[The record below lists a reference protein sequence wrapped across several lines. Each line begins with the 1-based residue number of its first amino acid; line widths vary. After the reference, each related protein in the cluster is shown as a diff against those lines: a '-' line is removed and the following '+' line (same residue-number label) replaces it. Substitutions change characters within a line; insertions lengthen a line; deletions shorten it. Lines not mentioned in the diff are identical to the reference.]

1 MFLKRLDVVGFK
13 SFADRISV
21 EFVPG
26 VTSVVGPNGSGKSN
40 INDAIRWVLG
50 EQSAKSLRGAKME
63 DIIFAGSDTRKAVN
77 LAEVTLTLDNT
88 NQYLPIDY
96 NEVSVT
102 RRVYRSGDSEY
113 LLNNQTCRL
122 KDIIELFMDSG
133 LGKESFSIIGQGRI
147 EEILSS
153 KSEERRKIFEEAAG
167 VLKYKTRKTKAE
179 TRLKETEDNLHRVE
193 DILYELEDQ
202 VEPLRMQASIAK
214 DYLQKR
220 GDLEKIEAALTVHE
234 IEEYHQSW
242 KQKKA
247 ELDSLKERESSLGDS
262 IKVKKEEL
270 TNIRLKLDQSESNLE
285 AYQQQLLDTSE
296 ELEKLEGKKE
306 VLKER
311 KKNAHQNR
319 TNLSERITFLQEK
332 KSYYEKE
339 IEHHYKRFD
348 QQKKELS
355 DLKASLKK
363 ETELLSDIEQDI
375 EQELDRMKSDY
386 FELLNEQ
393 ASIRNENRYLQDQLS
408 VLNQRKERLDGDN
421 HKYIEERSAVDEKK
435 EERSAKLAES
445 KKLLEAHVSR
455 FYKSKHDVEEKKKE
469 LGEKESKL
477 YQAYQ
482 YIQQYK
488 SKKEM
493 LEEMQDD
500 YAGFFQGVKEVLK
513 AREDLT
519 GIEGAVAELIT
530 VPKDVETALETALGG
545 AMQNVVVRDEAA
557 GRQAISFLK
566 KNRSGRATFLPLSV
580 VKSRKISNYDLG
592 RVKQNEA
599 FVGVASELI
608 TYDPKYQAVM
618 ENLLGSVLVAKDLKG
633 ANELAKIMQYRTRI
647 VTLEGDVVNP
657 GGSMSGGSVK
667 QKSSSLLSRQR
678 DLELLI
684 NKLDD
689 MQKKTSVA
697 EQEIKQDKAI
707 LADLEENLDE
717 MRERGENLRLEEQ
730 SLLGDLRAIEGDER
744 NTNERLQLYDREK
757 KAIDEEVETHQKRHV
772 YLTER
777 LEEITQQAEE
787 LEGKIEN
794 LTAKKQTQQTSRE
807 TIQTEI
813 TDLKVKVAEHQQSFQ
828 NQKETLDR
836 LTSEQNETNA
846 QLTETTEEFTLLSE
860 AMSSNSNGE
869 EKLDQN
875 IVSFRSEKEK
885 LLTTLQN
892 EREVKLSL
900 QQEIESVSSKLDLL
914 IAEEKQLSG
923 LMQAVE
929 VRINRLDVELENRLA
944 ILSEEYGLTYEAAK
958 EKHILTLEP
967 EDAKRKLKLIKLEI
981 DELGTVNLGAIDE
994 YERVNDRY
1002 TFLSEQQADLLQAKK
1017 TLYDVIEEMDQE
1029 MKKRFEETFTKIRA
1043 QFQIVFKELFG
1054 GGKADLVLTDPDNLL
1069 STGVD
1074 ILAQPP
1080 GKKLQHLALLSGG
1093 ERAFTAIALLFSI
1106 LKVRPVPFCV
1116 LDEVEAALDDANVN
1130 RFAKYLKQF
1139 SEKTQFIVITH
1150 RKGTMEESDVLY
1162 GVTMQESGVSRLVSV
1177 RLEESKQ
1184 LISQ

>member
-220 GDLEKIEAALTVHE
+220 EDLEKIEAALTVHE
-234 IEEYHQSW
+234 IEEYHHAW
-242 KQKKA
+242 KQKTA
-247 ELDSLKERESSLGDS
+247 ELDSLKLKETELAQS
-262 IKVKKEEL
+262 IHEKKEEL
-270 TNIRLKLDQSESNLE
+270 STARIQLDQSESDLE
-285 AYQQQLLDTSE
+285 AYQQRLLDTSE

-319 TNLSERITFLQEK
+319 GNLKERITFLQEK
-332 KSYYEKE
+332 KHYYEQE
-339 IEHHYKRFD
+339 ITHHRKRFD
-348 QQKKELS
+348 QQKKELGE
-355 DLKASLKK
+355 LKNRLKK

-393 ASIRNENRYLQDQLS
+393 ASIRNENRYLQDQLA
-408 VLNQRKERLDGDN
+408 LLKQRKERLDGDN
-421 HKYIEERSAVDEKK
+421 YKYIEERSSVDDKK
-435 EERSAKLAES
+435 KDLSDRLSES
-445 KKLLEAHVSR
+445 KKLLEAHVSK
-455 FYKSKHDVEEKKKE
+455 FYKNKHDVEEKKKA

-513 AREDLT
+513 AREDLE
-519 GIEGAVAELIT
+519 GIEGAIAELIT
-530 VPKDVETALETALGG
+530 VPKEVETALETALGG

-557 GRQAISFLK
+557 GRQAITFLK

-580 VKSRKISNYDLG
+580 VKSRKLSAYDVG
-592 RVKQNEA
+592 RVRQHEA

-608 TYDPKYQAVM
+608 QYDPKYEAVI
-618 ENLLGSVLVAKDLKG
+618 ENLLGSVLVAKELKG

-657 GGSMSGGSVK
+657 GGSMSGGSSK

-678 DLELLI
+678 DLEILEK
-684 NKLDD
+684 KLTD
-689 MQKKTSVA
+689 MQEKTTVV
-697 EQEIKQDKAI
+697 EQEIKRDKTK
-707 LADLEENLDE
+707 LSELEINLDS
-717 MRERGENLRLEEQ
+717 MRERGENLRLQEQ
-730 SLLGDLRAIEGDER
+730 SLHGDLKAIEGEER

-757 KAIDEEVETHQKRHV
+757 RAIEEEEETHEKRNT

-777 LEEITQQAEE
+777 LETITKQAES

-807 TIQTEI
+807 TIQSEI
-813 TDLKVKVAEHQQSFQ
+813 TELKVKVAEHQQSFQ
-828 NQKETLDR
+828 NQKETLER
-836 LTSEQNETNA
+836 LTSEQSETNE
-846 QLTETTEEFTLLSE
+846 QLKDTTEEYTLLSE

-869 EKLDQN
+869 EKLDDN
-875 IVSFRSEKEK
+875 IVTFRSDKEQ
-885 LLTTLQN
+885 LLKTLQN
-892 EREVKLSL
+892 EREVKLAV
-900 QQEIESVSSKLDLL
+900 QKEIEGISGKLDLL
-914 IAEEKQLSG
+914 VAEEKQLSG

-958 EKHILTLEP
+958 EKHVLTLEP
-967 EDAKRKLKLIKLEI
+967 EEAKRKLKLIKLEI

-994 YERVNDRY
+994 YERVNERY
-1002 TFLSEQQADLLQAKK
+1002 TFLSEQQTDLLQAKA
-1017 TLYDVIEEMDQE
+1017 TLYHVIDEMDQE
-1029 MKKRFEETFTKIRA
+1029 MKKRFEETYTKIRT
-1043 QFQIVFKELFG
+1043 QFQTVFKELFG
-1054 GGKADLVLTDPDNLL
+1054 GGKADLVLTDPENLL
-1069 STGVD
+1069 TTGVD

-1093 ERAFTAIALLFSI
+1093 ERAFTAIALLFAI

-1116 LDEVEAALDDANVN
+1116 LDEVEAALDDANVG

-1139 SEKTQFIVITH
+1139 SENTQFIVITH

-1177 RLEESKQ
+1177 RLEESKH

>member
-220 GDLEKIEAALTVHE
+220 EDLEKIEAALTVHE

-580 VKSRKISNYDLG
+580 VKSRKISNYDLE

-944 ILSEEYGLTYEAAK
+944 ILSEEYGLSYEAAK

>member
-167 VLKYKTRKTKAE
+167 VLKYKTRKVKAE
-179 TRLKETEDNLHRVE
+179 NRLKETEDNLHRVE

-220 GDLEKIEAALTVHE
+220 EDLEKFEAALTVHE
-234 IEEYHQSW
+234 IEEYHKAW
-242 KQKKA
+242 KQKTA
-247 ELDSLKERESSLGDS
+247 ELDSLKHKESTLAVS
-262 IKVKKEEL
+262 VQEKKDEL
-270 TNIRLKLDQSESNLE
+270 SNARAKLDRSESDLE
-285 AYQQQLLDTSE
+285 MYQQKLLDTSE

-319 TNLSERITFLQEK
+319 TNLKERITFLNEK

-339 IEHHYKRFD
+339 IEHHRKRFE
-348 QQKKELS
+348 QQRKELG
-355 DLKASLKK
+355 DLKNKLKK

-375 EQELDRMKSDY
+375 EVELDRMKSDY

-408 VLNQRKERLDGDN
+408 VLKQRKQRLEGDN
-421 HKYIEERSAVDEKK
+421 YKYIEERSSVDDKK
-435 EERSAKLAES
+435 KNLTSELTES
-445 KKLLEAHVSR
+445 KKLLEAHVSH
-455 FYKSKHDVEEKKKE
+455 FYKSKHDVEEKKKS
-469 LGEKESKL
+469 LNDKESKL

-513 AREDLT
+513 AREELE
-519 GIEGAVAELIT
+519 GIEGAIAELIT
-530 VPKDVETALETALGG
+530 VPKEVETALETALGG

-557 GRQAISFLK
+557 GRKAISFLK
-566 KNRSGRATFLPLSV
+566 KNRSGRATFLPLTV
-580 VKSRKISNYDLG
+580 IKSRKLSGYDFE
-592 RVKQNEA
+592 RIKQHDA
-599 FVGVASELI
+599 FVGIASELVQ
-608 TYDPKYQAVM
+608 YDSKYEAII
-618 ENLLGSVLVAKDLKG
+618 ENLLGSVLIAKELKG

-678 DLELLI
+678 ELELLQ

-689 MQKKTSVA
+689 MQQKTEVV
-697 EQEIKQDKAI
+697 EQEIKQDKAE
-707 LADLEENLDE
+707 LGELEEKLDA
-717 MRERGENLRLEEQ
+717 MREKGENLRLQEQ
-730 SLLGDLRAIEGDER
+730 SLLGDLRAIEGEER

-757 KAIDEEVETHQKRHV
+757 KAIDEEEETHENRNV
-772 YLTER
+772 YLSDR
-777 LEEITQQAEE
+777 LETITKQAASLEE
-787 LEGKIEN
+787 KIEN
-794 LTAKKQTQQTSRE
+794 LTAKKQTQQSSRE
-807 TIQTEI
+807 TIQAEI
-813 TDLKVKVAEHQQSFQ
+813 TELKVKVAEHQQSFQ

-836 LTSEQNETNA
+836 LTTEQNETIE
-846 QLTETTEEFTLLSE
+846 QLNETVEEHTLLSE

-875 IVSFRSEKEK
+875 ILTYRAQKEE
-885 LLTTLQN
+885 LLTALQH
-892 EREVKLSL
+892 EREVKLTL
-900 QQEIESVSSKLDLL
+900 QKDISDISGNLDKLV
-914 IAEEKQLSG
+914 AEEKQLSG

-944 ILSEEYGLTYEAAK
+944 ILSEEYELTYEAAK
-958 EKHILTLEP
+958 EKHVLTVEP
-967 EDAKRKLKLIKLEI
+967 EEAKRKLKLIKIEI

-994 YERVNDRY
+994 YDRVNERF
-1002 TFLSEQQADLLQAKK
+1002 TFLSEQQTDLLQAKE
-1017 TLYDVIEEMDQE
+1017 TLYHVIDEMDEE
-1029 MKKRFEETFTKIRA
+1029 MKKRFQETFENIRHH
-1043 QFQIVFKELFG
+1043 FQIVFKELFG

-1069 STGVD
+1069 TTGVD

-1116 LDEVEAALDDANVN
+1116 LDEVEAALDDANVG

-1184 LISQ
+1184 LLSQ

>member
-50 EQSAKSLRGAKME
+50 EQSARSLRGAKME

-220 GDLEKIEAALTVHE
+220 EDLEKIEAALTVHE
-234 IEEYHQSW
+234 IEEYHHAW
-242 KQKKA
+242 KLKKE
-247 ELDSLKERESSLGDS
+247 ELDSLKAKELTLNDS
-262 IKVKKEEL
+262 ITVKKEALASARE
-270 TNIRLKLDQSESNLE
+270 KLDKCEHHLES
-285 AYQQQLLDTSE
+285 YQQQLLDTSE

-319 TNLSERITFLQEK
+319 SNLEERMTFLQEK
-332 KSYYEKE
+332 KRYYEKE
-339 IEHHYKRFD
+339 IEHHRSRFN
-348 QQKKELS
+348 QQKKELGQ
-355 DLKASLKK
+355 LKSSLKK

-408 VLNQRKERLDGDN
+408 ILSQRKDRLDGDN

-435 EERSAKLAES
+435 AERSAKLAQS
-445 KKLLEAHVSR
+445 KQELEAHVSR
-455 FYKSKHDVEEKKKE
+455 FYKSKHDVEEKKKA

-513 AREDLT
+513 AREDLS

-530 VPKDVETALETALGG
+530 VPKEVETALETALGG
-545 AMQNVVVRDEAA
+545 AMQNVVVQDEAS
-557 GRQAISFLK
+557 GRQAITYLK
-566 KNRSGRATFLPLSV
+566 KNRFGRATFLPLSV
-580 VKSRKISNYDLG
+580 VKSRKISSYDLE

-599 FVGVASELI
+599 FVGVASDLI
-608 TYDPKYQAVM
+608 TFDSKYQTIM
-618 ENLLGSVLVAKDLKG
+618 ENLLGSVLVAKELKG

-678 DLELLI
+678 DLEVLI
-684 NKLDD
+684 KKLED
-689 MQKKTSVA
+689 MQEKTAGV
-697 EQEIKQDKAI
+697 EQEIKKDKVA
-707 LADLEENLDE
+707 LADLEEKLDE

-744 NTNERLQLYDREK
+744 NSNERLQLYDREK
-757 KAIDEEVETHQKRHV
+757 KAIEEEIETHHKRHI

-777 LEEITQQAEE
+777 LETITKQAAT
-787 LEGKIEN
+787 LESKIDN

-807 TIQTEI
+807 SIQTEI
-813 TDLKVKVAEHQQSFQ
+813 TELKVKVAEHQQSFQ

-836 LTSEQNETNA
+836 LTTEQNETNT
-846 QLTETTEEFTLLSE
+846 QLAETTEEFTLLSE

-885 LLTTLQN
+885 LLETLQN
-892 EREVKLSL
+892 EREAKLSL
-900 QQEIESVSSKLDLL
+900 QQEIETISTKLDSLV
-914 IAEEKQLSG
+914 AEDKQLSG

-929 VRINRLDVELENRLA
+929 VSINRLDVELENRLA
-944 ILSEEYGLTYEAAK
+944 ILSEEYELTYEAAK
-958 EKHILTLEP
+958 EKHVLSLEP
-967 EDAKRKLKLIKLEI
+967 EDARRKLKLIKLEI

-994 YERVNDRY
+994 YDRVNERY
-1002 TFLSEQQADLLQAKK
+1002 TFLSEQQADLLQAKE
-1017 TLYDVIEEMDQE
+1017 TLYAVIEEMDQE

-1116 LDEVEAALDDANVN
+1116 LDEVEAALDDANVG

>member
-220 GDLEKIEAALTVHE
+220 EDLEKIEAALTVHE

-270 TNIRLKLDQSESNLE
+270 TNIRLKLDQSESKLE

-319 TNLSERITFLQEK
+319 TNLSERMTFLQEK

-375 EQELDRMKSDY
+375 EQELDHMKSDY

-580 VKSRKISNYDLG
+580 VKSRKISNYDLD
-592 RVKQNEA
+592 RAKENEA

-633 ANELAKIMQYRTRI
+633 ANELAKIMQYRTRV

-689 MQKKTSVA
+689 MQKKTAVA

-777 LEEITQQAEE
+777 LEVITQQAEE

-1029 MKKRFEETFTKIRA
+1029 MKKRFEDTFTKIRA

>member
-220 GDLEKIEAALTVHE
+220 EDLEKIEAALTVHE

-580 VKSRKISNYDLG
+580 VKSRKISNYDLE

-647 VTLEGDVVNP
+647 VTLGGDVVNP

-944 ILSEEYGLTYEAAK
+944 ILSEEYGLSYEAAK

>member
-50 EQSAKSLRGAKME
+50 EQSARSLRGSKME
-63 DIIFAGSDTRKAVN
+63 DIIFAGSESRKAVN
-77 LAEVTLTLDNT
+77 LAEVTLTLDNHD
-88 NQYLPIDY
+88 QYLPIEY

-153 KSEERRKIFEEAAG
+153 KSDERRKIFEEAAG
-167 VLKYKTRKTKAE
+167 VLKYKTRKHKAE
-179 TRLKETEDNLHRVE
+179 ARLKETADNLYRVE

-202 VEPLRMQASIAK
+202 VEPLRIQASIAK

-220 GDLEKIEAALTVHE
+220 EELEKIEAALTVHE
-234 IEEYHQSW
+234 IEEFHEAWEKKSAELEDL
-242 KQKKA
+242 KQKGS
-247 ELDSLKERESSLGDS
+247 E
-262 IKVKKEEL
+262 I
-270 TNIRLKLDQSESNLE
+270 SESVEIKKQELLSAKQELHSAENNIE
-285 AYQQQLLDTSE
+285 KFQQTLLDTSE
-296 ELEKLEGKKE
+296 ELEKLEGKRE

-311 KKNAHQNR
+311 KKNAHQNKE
-319 TNLSERITFLQEK
+319 NLKERISFLREK

-339 IEHHYKRFD
+339 IAHHRSRFE
-348 QQKKELS
+348 QQKS
-355 DLKASLKK
+355 DLGELKNKLKK
-363 ETELLSDIEQDI
+363 ETELLADVEQDI

-408 VLNQRKERLDGDN
+408 VLSQRKKRLDDDN
-421 HKYIEERSAVDEKK
+421 YKFIQQRSSVEEKK
-435 EERSAKLAES
+435 KELSTRINES
-445 KKLLEAHVSR
+445 KKKLEAHVSH
-455 FYKSKHDVEEKKKE
+455 FYKSKHDVEEKKKTV
-469 LGEKESKL
+469 GEKESKL

-488 SKKEM
+488 SKKQM
-493 LEEMQDD
+493 LEEMQED
-500 YAGFFQGVKEVLK
+500 YAGFYQGVKEVLK
-513 AREDLT
+513 AREELE

-530 VPKDVETALETALGG
+530 VPKQVETALETALGG
-545 AMQNVVVRDEAA
+545 AMQSVVVRDEKA
-557 GRQAISFLK
+557 GRGAISFLK
-566 KNRSGRATFLPLSV
+566 KNRSGRATFLPLTV
-580 VKSRKISNYDLG
+580 IKSRKTSPYDLE
-592 RVKQNEA
+592 RLKSHDA
-599 FVGVASELI
+599 FVGVASDLI
-608 TYDPKYQAVM
+608 QFDQKYKNVI
-618 ENLLGSVLVAKDLKG
+618 ENLLGSVLVANDLKG
-633 ANELAKIMQYRTRI
+633 ANDLAKIVQYKNRI
-647 VTLEGDVVNP
+647 VTLDGDVVNP

-678 DLELLI
+678 ELEVLES
-684 NKLDD
+684 KLAD
-689 MQKKTSVA
+689 MEKKTQGV
-697 EQEIKQDKAI
+697 EKEIQQDKST
-707 LADLEENLDE
+707 LEKLEVELE
-717 MRERGENLRLEEQ
+717 SMREHGENLRLEEQ
-730 SLLGDLRAIEGDER
+730 SLLGDLRGIEAEEK

-757 KAIDEEVETHQKRHV
+757 SAIEEEEETHENRSEYLSDRLETITEQAEVLEKKIEA
-772 YLTER
+772 LTE
-777 LEEITQQAEE
+777 
-787 LEGKIEN
+787 
-794 LTAKKQTQQTSRE
+794 KKQSQQTSKE
-807 TIQTEI
+807 TIQSEI
-813 TDLKVKVAEHQQSFQ
+813 TELKVKVAEHQQSFQ

-836 LTSEQNETNA
+836 LSAEQRDTTVQLNETM
-846 QLTETTEEFTLLSE
+846 EEHSLLNE
-860 AMSSNSNGE
+860 AMSSNSTGE
-869 EKLDQN
+869 EKLDEN
-875 IVSFRSEKEK
+875 IQKLRSEKEK
-885 LLTTLQN
+885 LLSSLQD
-892 EREVKLSL
+892 EREVKTKLQLS
-900 QQEIESVSSKLDLL
+900 IEKVSSDLDVL
-914 IAEEKQLSG
+914 IAEEKQLAG
-923 LMQAVE
+923 LLQAAE
-929 VRINRLDVELENRLA
+929 VQVNRLDVELENRLTM
-944 ILSEEYGLTYEAAK
+944 LSDEYGLTYEAAK
-958 EKHILTLEP
+958 DKHVLTI
-967 EDAKRKLKLIKLEI
+967 DASEAKKKLKLIKLEI

-994 YERVNDRY
+994 YERVNERY
-1002 TFLSEQQADLLQAKK
+1002 TFLTEQQKDLLQAKD
-1017 TLYDVIEEMDQE
+1017 TLYTVIDEMDQE
-1029 MKKRFEETFTKIRA
+1029 MKKRFEDTFSKIRV
-1043 QFQIVFKELFG
+1043 QFQQVFKELFG

-1093 ERAFTAIALLFSI
+1093 ERAFTAIALLFAI

-1130 RFAKYLKQF
+1130 RFARYLKQF

-1177 RLEESKQ
+1177 RLEESKE

>member
-50 EQSAKSLRGAKME
+50 EQSARSLRGAKME

-220 GDLEKIEAALTVHE
+220 EDLEKIEAALTVYE
-234 IEEYHQSW
+234 IEEYHQAW
-242 KQKKA
+242 K
-247 ELDSLKERESSLGDS
+247 L
-262 IKVKKEEL
+262 KKEEL
-270 TNIRLKLDQSESNLE
+270 ESLKSKERTLNDAITEKKDALASARQKLDQSEHNLE
-285 AYQQQLLDTSE
+285 SYQQQLLDTSE

-319 TNLSERITFLQEK
+319 SNLQERMTFLQEK
-332 KSYYEKE
+332 KRYYEKE
-339 IEHHYKRFD
+339 IAYHRSRFD
-348 QQKKELS
+348 QQKKELGE
-355 DLKASLKK
+355 LKASLKK

-408 VLNQRKERLDGDN
+408 ILNQRKERLDGDN

-435 EERSAKLAES
+435 AERSAKLAQS
-445 KKLLEAHVSR
+445 KQELEAHVSH
-455 FYKSKHDVEEKKKE
+455 FYKSKHDVEEKKKA

-513 AREDLT
+513 ARDDLS

-530 VPKDVETALETALGG
+530 VPKEVETALETALGG

-557 GRQAISFLK
+557 GRQAITFLK

-580 VKSRKISNYDLG
+580 VKSRKISSYDLE

-599 FVGVASELI
+599 FVGVASDLI
-608 TYDPKYQAVM
+608 TYDSKYQSVM
-618 ENLLGSVLVAKDLKG
+618 ENLLGSVLVAKELKG

-678 DLELLI
+678 DLEILI
-684 NKLDD
+684 KKLED
-689 MQKKTSVA
+689 MQKKTLGV
-697 EQEIKQDKAI
+697 EQEIKKDKVA
-707 LADLEENLDE
+707 LAHLEEQLDE

-744 NTNERLQLYDREK
+744 NSNERLQLYDREK
-757 KAIDEEVETHQKRHV
+757 KAIEEEIETHRKRHV

-777 LEEITQQAEE
+777 LDTITKQAAT
-787 LEGKIEN
+787 LESKIDN

-813 TDLKVKVAEHQQSFQ
+813 TELKVKVAEHQQSFQ

-836 LTSEQNETNA
+836 LTTEQRETNT

-875 IVSFRSEKEK
+875 IVSFRGEKDN
-885 LLTTLQN
+885 LLQTLQN

-900 QQEIESVSSKLDLL
+900 QQEIETVSKKLDSL
-914 IAEEKQLSG
+914 IAEDKQLSG

-929 VRINRLDVELENRLA
+929 VSINRLDVELENRLA
-944 ILSEEYGLTYEAAK
+944 ILSEEYELTYEAAK
-958 EKHILTLEP
+958 EKHVLSLEP
-967 EDAKRKLKLIKLEI
+967 EDARRKLKLIKLEI

-994 YERVNDRY
+994 YDRVNERY
-1002 TFLSEQQADLLQAKK
+1002 TFLSEQQADLLQAKE
-1017 TLYDVIEEMDQE
+1017 TLYAVIEEMDQE

-1043 QFQIVFKELFG
+1043 QFQIVFRELFG
-1054 GGKADLVLTDPDNLL
+1054 GGKADLVLTDPENLL

-1116 LDEVEAALDDANVN
+1116 LDEVEAALDDANVG

>member
-220 GDLEKIEAALTVHE
+220 EDLEKIEAALTVHE

-580 VKSRKISNYDLG
+580 VKSRKISNYDLE

-689 MQKKTSVA
+689 MQKKTAVA

-757 KAIDEEVETHQKRHV
+757 KAIDEEVETHQNRHV

-777 LEEITQQAEE
+777 LEVITQQAEE

-1029 MKKRFEETFTKIRA
+1029 MKKRFEDTFTKIRA

>member
-220 GDLEKIEAALTVHE
+220 EDLEKIEAALTVHE

-580 VKSRKISNYDLG
+580 VKSRKISNYDLE

-689 MQKKTSVA
+689 MQKKTAVA

-777 LEEITQQAEE
+777 LEVITQQAEE

-892 EREVKLSL
+892 EREVKVSL
-900 QQEIESVSSKLDLL
+900 QQEIESISSKLDLL

-1029 MKKRFEETFTKIRA
+1029 MKKRFEDTFTKIRA

>member
-220 GDLEKIEAALTVHE
+220 EDLEKIEAALTVHE

-262 IKVKKEEL
+262 IKVKKDEL
-270 TNIRLKLDQSESNLE
+270 TNIRLKLDQSERNLE

-319 TNLSERITFLQEK
+319 TNLSERMTFLQEK

-580 VKSRKISNYDLG
+580 VKSRKISNYDLE

-689 MQKKTSVA
+689 MQKKTAVV

-757 KAIDEEVETHQKRHV
+757 KAIDEEVETHQKRHG

-777 LEEITQQAEE
+777 LEVITQQAEE

-836 LTSEQNETNA
+836 LTSEQSETNA

-1029 MKKRFEETFTKIRA
+1029 MKKRFEDTFTKIRA

>member
-220 GDLEKIEAALTVHE
+220 EDLEKIEAALTVHE

-247 ELDSLKERESSLGDS
+247 ELDSLKERESSLGAS

-580 VKSRKISNYDLG
+580 VKSRKISNYDLE

-689 MQKKTSVA
+689 MQKKTAVA

-777 LEEITQQAEE
+777 LEVITQQAEE

-900 QQEIESVSSKLDLL
+900 QQEIESISSKLDLL

-929 VRINRLDVELENRLA
+929 VRINRLDLELENRLA

-1029 MKKRFEETFTKIRA
+1029 MKKRFEDTFTKIRA

>member
-40 INDAIRWVLG
+40 IHDAIRWVLG

-220 GDLEKIEAALTVHE
+220 ENLEKIEAALTVHE
-234 IEEYHQSW
+234 IEEYHHAW
-242 KQKKA
+242 KQKTA
-247 ELDSLKERESSLGDS
+247 ELDSLKRKENELAQS
-262 IKVKKEEL
+262 IHGKKEEL
-270 TNIRLKLDQSESNLE
+270 TTAKLQLDQSESDLE
-285 AYQQQLLDTSE
+285 AYQQRLLDTSE

-319 TNLSERITFLQEK
+319 GNLKERIAFLQEK
-332 KSYYEKE
+332 KHYYEQE
-339 IEHHYKRFD
+339 IGHHRMRFE
-348 QQKKELS
+348 QQKKELGE
-355 DLKASLKK
+355 LKNRLKK

-408 VLNQRKERLDGDN
+408 LLKQRKERLEGDN
-421 HKYIEERSAVDEKK
+421 YKYIEERSSVDDKK
-435 EERSAKLAES
+435 KDLSNRLAES
-445 KKLLEAHVSR
+445 KKLLEAHVSK
-455 FYKSKHDVEEKKKE
+455 FYKNKHDVEEKKKA

-513 AREDLT
+513 AREDLQ
-519 GIEGAVAELIT
+519 GIEGAIAELIT
-530 VPKDVETALETALGG
+530 VPKEVETALETALGG

-557 GRQAISFLK
+557 GRKAIAFLK

-580 VKSRKISNYDLG
+580 VKSRKLSAYDIG
-592 RVKQNEA
+592 RVQQHEA
-599 FVGVASELI
+599 FVGVASDLI
-608 TYDPKYQAVM
+608 QYNPKYEAII
-618 ENLLGSVLVAKDLKG
+618 ENLLGSVLVAKELKG

-657 GGSMSGGSVK
+657 GGSMSGGSSK

-678 DLELLI
+678 DLELLEK
-684 NKLDD
+684 KLTD
-689 MQKKTSVA
+689 MQEKTTVV
-697 EQEIKQDKAI
+697 EQEMKHDKTK
-707 LADLEENLDE
+707 LSELEVNLDS
-717 MRERGENLRLEEQ
+717 MRERGENLRLQEQ
-730 SLLGDLRAIEGDER
+730 SLHGDLKAIEGEER

-757 KAIDEEVETHQKRHV
+757 RAIEEEEETHEKRNA
-772 YLTER
+772 YLSDR
-777 LEEITQQAEE
+777 LETITKQAES

-813 TDLKVKVAEHQQSFQ
+813 TELKVKVAEHQQSFQ
-828 NQKETLDR
+828 NQKETLER
-836 LTSEQNETNA
+836 LTSEQSETNE
-846 QLTETTEEFTLLSE
+846 QLKDTAEEYTLLSE

-869 EKLDQN
+869 EKLDDN
-875 IVSFRSEKEK
+875 IVTFRSDKEQ
-885 LLTTLQN
+885 LLKTLQN
-892 EREVKLSL
+892 EREVKIAV
-900 QQEIESVSSKLDLL
+900 QKEIEGISGKLDLL
-914 IAEEKQLSG
+914 VAEEKQLSG

-929 VRINRLDVELENRLA
+929 VSINRLDVELENRLG

-958 EKHILTLEP
+958 EKHVLTLEP
-967 EDAKRKLKLIKLEI
+967 EEAKRKLKLIKLEI

-994 YERVNDRY
+994 YERVNERY
-1002 TFLSEQQADLLQAKK
+1002 TFLSEQQADLLQAKA
-1017 TLYDVIEEMDQE
+1017 TLYHVIDEMDQE
-1029 MKKRFEETFTKIRA
+1029 MKKRFEETFTKIRT
-1043 QFQIVFKELFG
+1043 QFQTVFKELFG

-1069 STGVD
+1069 TTGVD

-1093 ERAFTAIALLFSI
+1093 ERAFTAIALLFAI

-1116 LDEVEAALDDANVN
+1116 LDEVEAALDDANVG

-1139 SEKTQFIVITH
+1139 SENTQFIVITH

-1177 RLEESKQ
+1177 RLEESKH
-1184 LISQ
+1184 LIS

>member
-50 EQSAKSLRGAKME
+50 EQSARSLRGSKME
-63 DIIFAGSDTRKAVN
+63 DIIFSGSESRKAVN
-77 LAEVTLTLDNT
+77 LAEVTLTLDNH
-88 NQYLPIDY
+88 NQYLPIEY

-167 VLKYKTRKTKAE
+167 VLKYKTRKHKAE
-179 TRLKETEDNLHRVE
+179 ARLKETADNLYRVE

-202 VEPLRMQASIAK
+202 VEPLRIQASIAK
-214 DYLQKR
+214 DYLEKR
-220 GDLEKIEAALTVHE
+220 EELEKIETALTVHE
-234 IEEYHQSW
+234 IEEFHAAW
-242 KQKKA
+242 KKKSA
-247 ELDSLKERESSLGDS
+247 ELDDLKQKEHEVSEAVQ
-262 IKVKKEEL
+262 VKKQELEEAKQEL
-270 TNIRLKLDQSESNLE
+270 LSAETNIERF
-285 AYQQQLLDTSE
+285 QQTLLDTSE
-296 ELEKLEGKKE
+296 ELEKLEGKRE

-319 TNLSERITFLQEK
+319 ENLKERISFLQEK

-339 IEHHYKRFD
+339 IAHHRSRFER
-348 QQKKELS
+348 QKSELAE
-355 DLKASLKK
+355 LKNQLKK
-363 ETELLSDIEQDI
+363 ETELLADVEQDI

-393 ASIRNENRYLQDQLS
+393 ASIRNENRYLQDQLT
-408 VLNQRKERLDGDN
+408 VLSQRKKRLDDDN
-421 HKYIEERSAVDEKK
+421 HKFIQQRTVVDEKK
-435 EERSAKLAES
+435 NEISNQLKDS
-445 KKLLEAHVSR
+445 KKKLEAHVSA
-455 FYKSKHDVEEKKKE
+455 FYKSKHDVEEKKKA

-482 YIQQYK
+482 YIQQHR
-488 SKKEM
+488 SKKQM
-493 LEEMQDD
+493 LEEMQED
-500 YAGFFQGVKEVLK
+500 YAGFYQGVKEVLK
-513 AREDLT
+513 ARNDLE

-530 VPKDVETALETALGG
+530 VPKQVETAIETALGG
-545 AMQNVVVRDEAA
+545 AMQSVVVSDERA
-557 GRQAISFLK
+557 GRGAIAFLK
-566 KNRSGRATFLPLSV
+566 KNRSGRATFLPLTV
-580 VKSRKISNYDLG
+580 IKSRKISGYDLE
-592 RVKQNEA
+592 RVKKHEA
-599 FVGVASELI
+599 FVGVASDLI
-608 TYDPKYQAVM
+608 QFEQKYSNVL
-618 ENLLGSVLVAKDLKG
+618 ENLLGSVLVANDLKG
-633 ANELAKIMQYRTRI
+633 ANELAKIVQYKNRI

-667 QKSSSLLSRQR
+667 QKSTSLLSRQR
-678 DLELLI
+678 ELDLLES
-684 NKLDD
+684 KLAD
-689 MQKKTSVA
+689 MEKKTLGV
-697 EQEIKQDKAI
+697 EKEIQHDKAE
-707 LADLEENLDE
+707 LEKLETELE
-717 MRERGENLRLEEQ
+717 TMREHGENLRLEEQ
-730 SLLGDLRAIEGDER
+730 SLLGDYRGIEGEER

-757 KAIDEEVETHQKRHV
+757 SAIEEEKETHEKRSTF
-772 YLTER
+772 LSER
-777 LEEITQQAEE
+777 LEAITEQAEV
-787 LEGKIEN
+787 LEKKIEA
-794 LTAKKQTQQTSRE
+794 LTLKKQSQQTSKE
-807 TIQTEI
+807 TIQSEI
-813 TDLKVKVAEHQQSFQ
+813 TELKVKVAEHQQSFQ
-828 NQKETLDR
+828 NQKETLER
-836 LTSEQNETNA
+836 LSSEQQDTKT
-846 QLTETTEEFTLLSE
+846 QLNETTEEHELLNE
-860 AMSSNSNGE
+860 AMSSNSTGE
-869 EKLDQN
+869 EKLDEN
-875 IVSFRSEKEK
+875 IQKLRDEKDNLLVS
-885 LLTTLQN
+885 LQD
-892 EREVKLSL
+892 EREVKTSRQLT
-900 QQEIESVSSKLDLL
+900 IEKISTAHESL

-923 LMQAVE
+923 LLQAAE
-929 VRINRLDVELENRLA
+929 VQVNRLDVELENRLTM
-944 ILSEEYGLTYEAAK
+944 LSEEYELTYEAAK
-958 EKHILTLEP
+958 EKHVLTM
-967 EDAKRKLKLIKLEI
+967 DASEAKKKLKLIKLEI
-981 DELGTVNLGAIDE
+981 DELGTVNIGAIDE
-994 YERVNDRY
+994 FERVNERY
-1002 TFLSEQQADLLQAKK
+1002 TFLTEQQKDLLQAKD
-1017 TLYDVIEEMDQE
+1017 TLYTVIDEMDQE
-1029 MKKRFEETFTKIRA
+1029 MKKRFEETFTKIRT
-1043 QFQIVFKELFG
+1043 QFQQVFKELFG
-1054 GGKADLVLTDPDNLL
+1054 GGKADLVLTDPENLL

-1093 ERAFTAIALLFSI
+1093 ERAFTAIALLFAI

-1130 RFAKYLKQF
+1130 RFARYLKQF

>member
-220 GDLEKIEAALTVHE
+220 EDLEKIEAALTVHE

-580 VKSRKISNYDLG
+580 VKSRKISNYDLE

-618 ENLLGSVLVAKDLKG
+618 ENLLGFVLVAKDLKG

-689 MQKKTSVA
+689 MQKKTAVA

-757 KAIDEEVETHQKRHV
+757 KAIDEEVETHQNRHV

-777 LEEITQQAEE
+777 LEVITQQAEE

-1029 MKKRFEETFTKIRA
+1029 MKKRFEDTFTKIRA

>member
-247 ELDSLKERESSLGDS
+247 EWDSLKERESSLGDS

>member
-50 EQSAKSLRGAKME
+50 EQSARSLRGAKME

-88 NQYLPIDY
+88 NQYLPIEY

-122 KDIIELFMDSG
+122 KDIVELFMDSG

-167 VLKYKTRKTKAE
+167 VLKYKTRKNKAE
-179 TRLKETEDNLHRVE
+179 SRLKETEDNLHRVE

-220 GDLEKIEAALTVHE
+220 EDLEKIEAALTVHE
-234 IEEYHQSW
+234 IEEYHRAW
-242 KQKKA
+242 KEKTA
-247 ELDSLKERESSLGDS
+247 ELDSLKVKGNELAEAIQL
-262 IKVKKEEL
+262 KKEDV
-270 TNIRLKLDQSESNLE
+270 TKARLKLDQSENDLE
-285 AYQQQLLDTSE
+285 MYQQKLLDTSE

-319 TNLSERITFLQEK
+319 SNLKERIAFLQEK
-332 KSYYEKE
+332 KTYYEQE
-339 IEHHYKRFD
+339 IEHHRTKFE
-348 QQKKELS
+348 QQKRELS
-355 DLKASLKK
+355 DLKARLKK

-375 EQELDRMKSDY
+375 EQEIDRMKSDY

-393 ASIRNENRYLQDQLS
+393 ASVRNENRYLQDQLS
-408 VLNQRKERLDGDN
+408 VLKQRKQRLDGDN
-421 HKYIEERSAVDEKK
+421 HKFIEERSKVDDKK
-435 EERSAKLAES
+435 TDLSNQLNES
-445 KKLLEAHVSR
+445 KKLLEVHVSR
-455 FYKSKHDVEEKKKE
+455 FYKSKHDVEEKKKSVS
-469 LGEKESKL
+469 EKESKL

-513 AREDLT
+513 AREELR
-519 GIEGAVAELIT
+519 GIEGAIAELIT
-530 VPKDVETALETALGG
+530 VPKEVETALETALGS
-545 AMQNVVVRDEAA
+545 AMQNVVVQDEEY

-566 KNRSGRATFLPLSV
+566 KNRSGRATFLPLTV
-580 VKSRKISNYDLG
+580 VKSRKISGYDLE
-592 RVKQNEA
+592 RVKQHEA
-599 FVGVASELI
+599 LVGVASDLFQ
-608 TYDPKYQAVM
+608 YDSKYKSVL
-618 ENLLGSVLVAKDLKG
+618 ENLLGSVLIAKELKG

-678 DLELLI
+678 DLEQLEK
-684 NKLDD
+684 KLAD
-689 MQKKTSVA
+689 MEEKTAGA
-697 EQEIKQDKAI
+697 EQEIKEDKAE
-707 LADLEENLDE
+707 LAELEVTLDSL
-717 MRERGENLRLEEQ
+717 REKGENLRLEEQ
-730 SLLGDLRAIEGDER
+730 SLLGDLKRIEGEER
-744 NTNERLQLYDREK
+744 NTNERLELYDREK
-757 KAIDEEVETHQKRHV
+757 KAIDDEEETHQARSV
-772 YLTER
+772 YLSDR
-777 LEEITQQAEE
+777 LEIITKQAAE
-787 LEGKIEN
+787 LEEKIEN

-807 TIQTEI
+807 SIQTEI

-828 NQKETLDR
+828 NQKETLHR
-836 LTSEQNETNA
+836 LTSEQNDTNT
-846 QLTETTEEFTLLSE
+846 QLKETTEEYTLLSE

-875 IVSFRSEKEK
+875 IITLRTEKEA
-885 LLTTLQN
+885 LLTSLQK
-892 EREVKLSL
+892 EREVKVSL
-900 QQEIESVSSKLDLL
+900 QKEIETISKKLDLL

-929 VRINRLDVELENRLA
+929 VRINRLDVELENRLTM
-944 ILSEEYGLTYEAAK
+944 LSEEYGLTYEAAK
-958 EKHILTLEP
+958 EKHVLKYEP
-967 EDAKRKLKLIKLEI
+967 DEAKRKLKLIKLEI

-994 YERVNDRY
+994 YERVNERF
-1002 TFLSEQQADLLQAKK
+1002 TFLNDQQADLLQAKE
-1017 TLYDVIEEMDQE
+1017 TLYHVIGEMDEE
-1029 MKKRFEETFTKIRA
+1029 MKKRFEGTFTKIRS

-1054 GGKADLVLTDPDNLL
+1054 GGKADLILTDSENLL
-1069 STGVD
+1069 TTGVD
-1074 ILAQPP
+1074 IVAQPP

-1093 ERAFTAIALLFSI
+1093 ERAFTAIALLFAI

-1130 RFAKYLKQF
+1130 RFARYLKQF

-1177 RLEESKQ
+1177 RLEESKH
-1184 LISQ
+1184 LVSH

>member
-220 GDLEKIEAALTVHE
+220 EDLEKIEAALTVHE
-234 IEEYHQSW
+234 IEEYHHAW
-242 KQKKA
+242 KQKTA
-247 ELDSLKERESSLGDS
+247 ELDSLKLKETELAQS
-262 IKVKKEEL
+262 IHEKKEEL
-270 TNIRLKLDQSESNLE
+270 STARIQLDQSESDLE
-285 AYQQQLLDTSE
+285 AYQQRLLDTSE

-319 TNLSERITFLQEK
+319 GNLKERITFLQEK
-332 KSYYEKE
+332 KRYYEQE
-339 IEHHYKRFD
+339 ITHHRKRFD
-348 QQKKELS
+348 QQKKELGE
-355 DLKASLKK
+355 LKNRLKK

-393 ASIRNENRYLQDQLS
+393 ASIRNENRYLQDQLA
-408 VLNQRKERLDGDN
+408 LLKQRKERLDGDN
-421 HKYIEERSAVDEKK
+421 YKYIEERSSVDDKK
-435 EERSAKLAES
+435 KDLSDRLSES
-445 KKLLEAHVSR
+445 KKLLEAHVSK
-455 FYKSKHDVEEKKKE
+455 FYKNKHDVEEKKKA

-513 AREDLT
+513 AREDLE
-519 GIEGAVAELIT
+519 GIEGAIAELIT
-530 VPKDVETALETALGG
+530 VPKEVETALETALGG

-557 GRQAISFLK
+557 GRQAITFLK

-580 VKSRKISNYDLG
+580 VKSRKLSAYDVG
-592 RVKQNEA
+592 RVRQHEA

-608 TYDPKYQAVM
+608 QYDPKYEAVI
-618 ENLLGSVLVAKDLKG
+618 ENLLGSVLVAKELKG

-657 GGSMSGGSVK
+657 GGSMSGGSSK

-678 DLELLI
+678 DLEILEK
-684 NKLDD
+684 KLTD
-689 MQKKTSVA
+689 MQEKTTVV
-697 EQEIKQDKAI
+697 EQEIKRDKTK
-707 LADLEENLDE
+707 LSELEINLDS
-717 MRERGENLRLEEQ
+717 MRERGENLRLQEQ
-730 SLLGDLRAIEGDER
+730 SLHGDLKAIEGEER

-757 KAIDEEVETHQKRHV
+757 RAIEEEEETHEKRNT

-777 LEEITQQAEE
+777 LETITKQAES

-807 TIQTEI
+807 TIQSEI
-813 TDLKVKVAEHQQSFQ
+813 TELKVKVAEHQQSFQ
-828 NQKETLDR
+828 NQKETLER
-836 LTSEQNETNA
+836 LTSEQSETNE
-846 QLTETTEEFTLLSE
+846 QLKDTTEEYTLLSE

-869 EKLDQN
+869 EKLDDN
-875 IVSFRSEKEK
+875 IVTFRSDKEQ
-885 LLTTLQN
+885 LLKTLQN
-892 EREVKLSL
+892 EREVKLAV
-900 QQEIESVSSKLDLL
+900 QKEIEGISGKLDLL
-914 IAEEKQLSG
+914 VAEEKQLSG

-958 EKHILTLEP
+958 EKHVLTLEP
-967 EDAKRKLKLIKLEI
+967 EEAKRKLKLIKLEI

-994 YERVNDRY
+994 YERVNERY
-1002 TFLSEQQADLLQAKK
+1002 TFLSEQQTDLLQAKA
-1017 TLYDVIEEMDQE
+1017 TLYHVIDEMDQE
-1029 MKKRFEETFTKIRA
+1029 MKKRFEETYKKIRT
-1043 QFQIVFKELFG
+1043 QFQTVFKELFG
-1054 GGKADLVLTDPDNLL
+1054 GGKADLVLTDPENLL
-1069 STGVD
+1069 TTGVD

-1093 ERAFTAIALLFSI
+1093 ERAFTAIALLFAI

-1116 LDEVEAALDDANVN
+1116 LDEVEAALDDANVG

-1139 SEKTQFIVITH
+1139 SENTQFIVITH

-1177 RLEESKQ
+1177 RLEESKH

>member
-50 EQSAKSLRGAKME
+50 EQSARSLRGAKME

-167 VLKYKTRKTKAE
+167 VLKYKTRKVKAE
-179 TRLKETEDNLHRVE
+179 NRLKETEDNLHRVE

-220 GDLEKIEAALTVHE
+220 EDLEKFEAALTVHE
-234 IEEYHQSW
+234 IEEYHKAW
-242 KQKKA
+242 KQKTA
-247 ELDSLKERESSLGDS
+247 ELDSLKNKESHLAAS
-262 IKVKKEEL
+262 VQEKKNEL
-270 TNIRLKLDQSESNLE
+270 TDARVKLDQSERDLE
-285 AYQQQLLDTSE
+285 MYQQKLLDTSE

-319 TNLSERITFLQEK
+319 TNLKERITFLNEK
-332 KSYYEKE
+332 KSYYEQE
-339 IEHHYKRFD
+339 IDHHRKRFE
-348 QQKKELS
+348 QQRKELG
-355 DLKASLKK
+355 DLKSKLRK

-375 EQELDRMKSDY
+375 ELELDRLKSDY

-393 ASIRNENRYLQDQLS
+393 ASIRNENRYLQDQLA
-408 VLNQRKERLDGDN
+408 VLTQRKQRLDGDN
-421 HKYIEERSAVDEKK
+421 HKYIEERSTVDDKK
-435 EERSAKLAES
+435 KNLSNELTES
-445 KKLLEAHVSR
+445 KKQLEAHVSR
-455 FYKSKHDVEEKKKE
+455 FYKSKHDVEEKKKS

-513 AREDLT
+513 AREDLE
-519 GIEGAVAELIT
+519 GIEGAIAELIT
-530 VPKDVETALETALGG
+530 VPKEVETALETALGG

-557 GRQAISFLK
+557 GRKAITFLK
-566 KNRSGRATFLPLSV
+566 NNRSGRATFLPLTV
-580 VKSRKISNYDLG
+580 IKSRRISGYDLE
-592 RVKQNEA
+592 RIKQHDA
-599 FVGVASELI
+599 FVGVASDLI
-608 TYDPKYQAVM
+608 KFDPKYEAVI
-618 ENLLGSVLVAKDLKG
+618 ENLLGSVLIAKELKG

-678 DLELLI
+678 ELEVLEK
-684 NKLDD
+684 KLAD
-689 MQKKTSVA
+689 MQQKTAVV
-697 EQEIKQDKAI
+697 EQEIKQEKVH
-707 LADLEENLDE
+707 LSELEENLDA
-717 MRERGENLRLEEQ
+717 MREQGENLRLQEQ
-730 SLLGDLRAIEGDER
+730 SLLGDLRAIESEER

-757 KAIDEEVETHQKRHV
+757 KAIDEEEETHQNRNV
-772 YLTER
+772 YLSER
-777 LEEITQQAEE
+777 LETITNQAASLEE
-787 LEGKIEN
+787 KIEN
-794 LTAKKQTQQTSRE
+794 LTAKKQTQQSSRE
-807 TIQTEI
+807 TIQAEI
-813 TDLKVKVAEHQQSFQ
+813 TELKVKVAEHQQLFQ

-836 LTSEQNETNA
+836 LTSEQNETIE
-846 QLTETTEEFTLLSE
+846 QLHDTTEEHTLLSE

-875 IVSFRSEKEK
+875 IVTYRAQKED
-885 LLTTLQN
+885 LLITLQH
-892 EREVKLSL
+892 EREVKLTL
-900 QQEIESVSSKLDLL
+900 QSDISVISSNLDKLV
-914 IAEEKQLSG
+914 AEEKQLSG

-929 VRINRLDVELENRLA
+929 VRINRLDVELENRLT
-944 ILSEEYGLTYEAAK
+944 ILSEEYELTYEAAK
-958 EKHILTLEP
+958 EKHVLTVEP
-967 EDAKRKLKLIKLEI
+967 DEAKRKLKLIKIEI

-994 YERVNDRY
+994 YDRVNERF
-1002 TFLSEQQADLLQAKK
+1002 TFLSEQQSDLLQAKE
-1017 TLYDVIEEMDQE
+1017 TLYHVIDEMDQE
-1029 MKKRFEETFTKIRA
+1029 MKKRFEETFTKIRYH
-1043 QFQIVFKELFG
+1043 FQIVFKELFG

-1069 STGVD
+1069 TTGVD

-1116 LDEVEAALDDANVN
+1116 LDEVEAALDDANVG